1 MDYPYATYVTWGNNS
16 MKSTLTVNSSFYN
29 KLKHLDA
36 LAVGGVKDRLEDIAR
51 TAVDYSPVDTGAYV
65 TSFSYTIGAG
75 RPRGKSSDNLPK
87 GQSPEGKRGEGYNN
101 MVQDL
106 SRIKGIEDLDNIQIR
121 NGSPHSI
128 DVEYG
133 DNWYGSGYF
142 VFAKL
147 ESIYG

>member
-1 MDYPYATYVTWGNNS
+1 
-16 MKSTLTVNSSFYN
+16 MKSTITVNSSFYN

-36 LAVGGVKDRLEDIAR
+36 VALDSVKGRLEDIAR

-65 TSFSYTIGAG
+65 TSFSYTVGAG

-87 GQSPEGKRGEGYNN
+87 GQSLEGKREEGYDN
-101 MVQDL
+101 MLQDI
-106 SRIKGIEDLDNIQIR
+106 SRIKSIEDLDNIQIR
-121 NGSPHSI
+121 NGSPHAT

-133 DNWYGSGYF
+133 ENWYSSGYF

>member
-1 MDYPYATYVTWGNNS
+1 

-36 LAVGGVKDRLEDIAR
+36 LAVGGVKDKLEDIAR

-87 GQSPEGKRGEGYNN
+87 GQNLEGKREEGYGNL
-101 MVQDL
+101 VQDI
-106 SRIKGIEDLDNIQIR
+106 SRISSIEDLKTIQLR
-121 NGSPHSI
+121 NGSPHAT